1 MREKK
6 HKLKKQFYGKSRE
19 ANRTINLQFRV
30 TEDEMQQIEK
40 RQAETGI
47 RNRSS
52 YLRKMAL
59 NGMCINLNSE
69 DLHKASSLLCRT
81 SNNMNQYAK
90 KANATGS
97 IYLEDI
103 KSMREKYNELITLFG
118 KVLHQYNEIAEAL
131 E

>member
-1 MREKK
+1 MSEKK
-6 HKLKKQFYGKSRE
+6 HKLKKMFYGKAE
-19 ANRTINLQFRV
+19 EKNRTINLQFRV
-30 TEDEMQQIEK
+30 TEDELQQIER
-40 RQAETGI
+40 RQAEGGI
-47 RNRSS
+47 LNRSA

-59 NGMCINLNSE
+59 NGMCINLNFE
-69 DLHKASSLLCRT
+69 DLRKASSLLWRT

-103 KSMREKYNELITLFG
+103 NSLKAKYDELIQLYG
-118 KVLHQYNEIAEAL
+118 KVLHQFNEIAEAL